1 MKKDET
7 KLVNN
12 APIEGSP
19 DDKPKTQ
26 KKMKQKSHSPE
37 LISRPLVTTASQEN
51 DAANIQ
57 NKNITA
63 KQYLLN
69 VAKKYAYVNDP
80 EGFITNLKNAL
91 GMNMDKASNYNCFVI
106 SEKQI
111 RGSIRI
117 SNQQPPRQRWEVF
130 GTRT

>member
-51 DAANIQ
+51 DAAKIQ
-57 NKNITA
+57 KTLELT
-63 KQYLLN
+63 KEKLN
-69 VAKKYAYVNDP
+69 SLAESYNQR
-80 EGFITNLKNAL
+80 
-91 GMNMDKASNYNCFVI
+91 NY
-106 SEKQI
+106 
-111 RGSIRI
+111 
-117 SNQQPPRQRWEVF
+117 
-130 GTRT
+130 